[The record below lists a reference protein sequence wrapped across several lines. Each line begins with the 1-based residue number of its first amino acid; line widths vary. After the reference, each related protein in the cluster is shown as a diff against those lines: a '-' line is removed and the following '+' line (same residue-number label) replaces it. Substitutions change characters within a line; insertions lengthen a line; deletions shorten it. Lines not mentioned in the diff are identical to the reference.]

1 MQKDATEDD
10 YVDKSLFSLSSIKV
24 SHLPSHT
31 HTPPPTPSK
40 KEKKEREMFWSSLFD
55 ISKQLH
61 VHNCLTS
68 KV

>member
-40 KEKKEREMFWSSLFD
+40 KKEKRKRDVLEL
-55 ISKQLH
+55 II
-61 VHNCLTS
+61 
-68 KV
+68 